1 MPASTDPHNTFEVTV
16 PPVLGQ
22 HQPFEFTFRPACP
35 GPVVS
40 PSIIHY
46 ITANLYRR

>member
-1 MPASTDPHNTFEVTV
+1 MPAPADPRNTIEVTV

-22 HQPFEFTFRPACP
+22 DQKFEFTFRPACP

-40 PSIIHY
+40 PS
-46 ITANLYRR
+46 NLYNITTNLFI